1 MGARAEP
8 GGPRFVAPASGGRR
22 VPTPP
27 TVSCSVAAAAPWPKV
42 RLGEICEIY
51 DCPHTTAPD
60 EGEGYPLVRTPN
72 VGRGRLIFDKMHR
85 VSREVYDR
93 RNKRA
98 VPKAGDIIFAREA
111 PAGNTALITDGQQ
124 VCLGQRTVLIRP
136 NNKITDSAY
145 LAYCIISPKVQERL
159 LGISH
164 GSTVSHVNMP
174 DIVNL
179 EVPLPPLSTQCAI
192 GKKLNQYDDLIENNK
207 KRIAILERMAEH
219 LYKEWFVRRRF
230 PGHDAGVAENLTQR
244 SRDAEEQR
252 REIGRAA
259 STMPPGWKVERLG
272 NLADISTGK
281 CNREDAEEDGVY
293 PLFDRSQ
300 ETKRSNEWIKD
311 CEAIIVPGEG
321 TSFMPRYYKG
331 KFNLHQR
338 CYCVAPQMEGIGK
351 YLFYAIMLNRRYFLS
366 VATGATVPSLRQ
378 NNFLS
383 MKIIWPGKELAKRF
397 DEVASRLF
405 ALKDNLQRQNAL
417 LSRQRDLLLPR
428 LMSGKMAAAESLPT
442 GQEVKS

>member
-1 MGARAEP
+1 MAESRAET
-8 GGPRFVAPASGGRR
+8 GGRR
-22 VPTPP
+22 VPMPP
-27 TVSCSVAAAAPWPKV
+27 TVSRSVAAAAPWPKV
-42 RLGEICEIY
+42 RLGEICDSISDGDHLPPPKSNEGIPFITIS
-51 DCPHTTAPD
+51 DIGK
-60 EGEGYPLVRTPN
+60 EGEIDFSNCYHVPCRYY
-72 VGRGRLIFDKMHR
+72 DKID
-85 VSREVYDR
+85 E
-93 RNKRA
+93 KRK
-98 VPKAGDIIFAREA
+98 PRQGDILYTVVGSFGKAKLVGNEREFCFQRHIAILRPNYRKIDSHYLYSQMRSQAFFAQA
-111 PAGNTALITDGQQ
+111 DAFAIGVA
-124 VCLGQRTVLIRP
+124 QRTISLSALRRMTIPLPSLPVQRAIAKRL
-136 NNKITDSAY
+136 SAY
-145 LAYCIISPKVQERL
+145 D
-159 LGISH
+159 
-164 GSTVSHVNMP
+164 N
-174 DIVNL
+174 
-179 EVPLPPLSTQCAI
+179 
-192 GKKLNQYDDLIENNK
+192 LIENNK

-442 GQEVKS
+442 GQEVKG

>member
-1 MGARAEP
+1 MINMGELFAHDIIRDIEMERVKMSEKEMSKSLVEEGDLLFARQSLVAE
-8 GGPRFVAPASGGRR
+8 GAGKCSIVAEVKETTTFESHLIR
-22 VPTPP
+22 
-27 TVSCSVAAAAPWPKV
+27 V
-42 RLGEICEIY
+42 RLGRSKTDPWFY
-51 DCPHTTAPD
+51 YYYFRLPN
-60 EGEGYPLVRTPN
+60 TP
-72 VGRGRLIFDKMHR
+72 
-85 VSREVYDR
+85 
-93 RNKRA
+93 
-98 VPKAGDIIFAREA
+98 
-111 PAGNTALITDGQQ
+111 
-124 VCLGQRTVLIRP
+124 IR
-136 NNKITDSAY
+136 S
-145 LAYCIISPKVQERL
+145 
-159 LGISH
+159 
-164 GSTVSHVNMP
+164 
-174 DIVNL
+174 IVNQCAQAGIRGSDL
-179 EVPLPPLSTQCAI
+179 AKIKVPLPPLPVQRAI
-192 GKKLNQYDDLIENNK
+192 AKRLSAYDNLIENNK

-442 GQEVKS
+442 GQEVKG